1 MINAN
6 VREDVVM
13 KQKHPTLGLIGKLKI
28 EPESFDVLD

>member
-13 KQKHPTLGLIGKLKI
+13 KQKHPTLELIGKLEI
-28 EPESFDVLD
+28 EPEFLDILY